1 MRESAVGIARVS
13 SKDQE
18 DGYSLASQDKLIST
32 YSDNH
37 DFRLLKVFKIAETAS
52 KAKQRRIFREAMKF
66 VAERVGLEP
75 FRSLSRDYINYLLI
89 RQIRHYVA

>member
-66 VAERVGLEP
+66 VADP
-75 FRSLSRDYINYLLI
+75 RSQKSHSRKGRSPCSKLLRRSRD
-89 RQIRHYVA
+89 

>member
-1 MRESAVGIARVS
+1 MMRESAVGIARVS

-66 VAERVGLEP
+66 VAGDEGFEP
-75 FRSLSRDYINYLLI
+75 PMPGPEPGALPLGQSPMC
-89 RQIRHYVA
+89 VTW